1 MGCFGS
7 IEILEEMS
15 MAKQEYSA
23 TESVRKLLEDNSK
36 ALDVLDTLEEKKQ
49 AVSKIKKTYTYY
61 APGCSG

>member
-1 MGCFGS
+1 
-7 IEILEEMS
+7 

-23 TESVRKLLEDNSK
+23 TESVRKLLEAGHSGR
-36 ALDVLDTLEEKKQ
+36 KKQ